1 MTEVCCLK
9 LPSSSSTLD
18 LVRKKKER
26 KRRRRRRSTRSK
38 IDGSNPRSRRS
49 VGRSIVQKELILY
62 FDDEQ
67 LISLYQDI

>member
-26 KRRRRRRSTRSK
+26 KRRRRRSTRSK